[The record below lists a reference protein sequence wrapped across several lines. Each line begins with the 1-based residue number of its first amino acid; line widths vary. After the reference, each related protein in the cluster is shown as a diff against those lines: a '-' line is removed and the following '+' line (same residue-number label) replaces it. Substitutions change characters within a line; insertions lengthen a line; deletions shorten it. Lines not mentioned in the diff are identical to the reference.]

1 MTQLACLQNPTKK
14 QQERILVITC
24 YCTSLFVIIL
34 LTGVC
39 KALKYQTDNP
49 TEHMSLIII
58 QIFMILMHFS
68 GFMLGISYIHWR
80 RIERRIEDNLDER
93 APSMPTSCSE
103 QV

>member
-1 MTQLACLQNPTKK
+1 
-14 QQERILVITC
+14 
-24 YCTSLFVIIL
+24 
-34 LTGVC
+34 
-39 KALKYQTDNP
+39 
-49 TEHMSLIII
+49 MSLIII

-80 RIERRIEDNLDER
+80 RLERRIEDNLDER